1 MRKTKAQ
8 NLICYP
14 FVSSN
19 SEYITWM
26 YIDLIFTAHQRSVGG
41 DVFSGVCQLFCSQGG
56 PRTRPWPQP
65 STRQEPS
72 SPYYNQPQL
81 RGHVQMCSVWTS
93 SYRTFPLLDVYKLVQ
108 YVARTVGKR
117 IVSIR
122 LKCLLVLSLKHF
134 SYETYVS
141 MTDMSNMDPRSVIL
155 FLIFVVWY
163 ILGPNL
169 NPENDKM
176 KSLCGINKLLPMV
189 VLIIAVF
196 FADETCAEHAQMLSN
211 FGIGLIVSTFGDLGM
226 IKMKYS
232 FVPNMALI
240 SIAQIF
246 YIRTFMQTTFG
257 YDGVLFVIIGSL
269 VSLFFTSDVKKFVH
283 RICCFAFWCLR
294 FVIWWSTCGRWHHSP
309 SLQTLVGATG
319 GALFVVSGLLVFKSQ
334 DKSAETSVGLTV
346 TYYLAQLL
354 LTISVVT
361 CGEVL
366 PHVP

>member
-1 MRKTKAQ
+1 METLVINTGEKNKRTKSY
-8 NLICYP
+8 ICCP

-26 YIDLIFTAHQRSVGG
+26 YVIFTAYQGIVEG

-56 PRTRPWPQP
+56 PHTRPWPQP
-65 STRQEPS
+65 STRQEPPF
-72 SPYYNQPQL
+72 PYYT
-81 RGHVQMCSVWTS
+81 GTS
-93 SYRTFPLLDVYKLVQ
+93 APAATSPGSEDMFKLVQ
-108 YVARTVGKR
+108 YVACTVGKR
-117 IVSIR
+117 IVGIR
-122 LKCLLVLSLKHF
+122 LKCLLVLSLKHP

-141 MTDMSNMDPRSVIL
+141 ITDMSNMDQRSVIL

-189 VLIIAVF
+189 VLIITVF

-211 FGIGLIVSTFGDLGM
+211 FRIGLIVSTFGDLGM
-226 IKMKYS
+226 IEMKYS
-232 FVPNMALI
+232 FVLNMALI

-269 VSLFFTSDVKKFVH
+269 VSLFFTQDVKKFVH

-294 FVIWWSTCGRWHHSP
+294 FAIWWSTCVRWHHSP

-319 GALFVVSGLLVFKSQ
+319 GALFVVSGFAVFQSQ
-334 DKSAETSVGLTV
+334 DKSEETSVGLTV

-366 PHVP
+366 LHVP

>member
-1 MRKTKAQ
+1 
-8 NLICYP
+8 
-14 FVSSN
+14 
-19 SEYITWM
+19 
-26 YIDLIFTAHQRSVGG
+26 
-41 DVFSGVCQLFCSQGG
+41 
-56 PRTRPWPQP
+56 
-65 STRQEPS
+65 
-72 SPYYNQPQL
+72 
-81 RGHVQMCSVWTS
+81 
-93 SYRTFPLLDVYKLVQ
+93 
-108 YVARTVGKR
+108 
-117 IVSIR
+117 
-122 LKCLLVLSLKHF
+122 
-134 SYETYVS
+134 
-141 MTDMSNMDPRSVIL
+141 MSNMDPRRVIL

-189 VLIIAVF
+189 VLIITVF
-196 FADETCAEHAQMLSN
+196 FSDETCAEHAQMLSN
-211 FGIGLIVSTFGDLGM
+211 FRIGLIVLTFGDLIM
-226 IKMKYS
+226 IEMKYS

-269 VSLFFTSDVKKFVH
+269 VSLFFTQDIKKFVY

-294 FVIWWSTCGRWHHSP
+294 FAIWWSTCVRWHHSP

-319 GALFVVSGLLVFKSQ
+319 GALFVVSGFAVFQSQ
-334 DKSAETSVGLTV
+334 DKSEETSVGLTV